1 MWANY
6 IGAGLATISISGT
19 GAGIGS
25 VFSGF
30 IQLLSENYKFKT
42 TSFAYCLLGFA
53 LTESL
58 ALFALM
64 VVFLL
69 IALL

>member
-1 MWANY
+1 MWSNY

-19 GAGIGS
+19 GMGIGS
-25 VFSGF
+25 VFVGF
-30 IQLLSENYKFKT
+30 LRLLSDNYRYRAA
-42 TSFAYCLLGFA
+42 SFAYCLLGFA

-69 IALL
+69 LALL

>member
-1 MWANY
+1 MWSNY

-19 GAGIGS
+19 GIGIGS

-30 IQLLSENYKFKT
+30 LRLISDNFKYRNI
-42 TSFAYCLLGFA
+42 SFPYCLLGFA

-58 ALFALM
+58 ALFGLM
-64 VVFLL
+64 VVFLFISL
-69 IALL
+69 F